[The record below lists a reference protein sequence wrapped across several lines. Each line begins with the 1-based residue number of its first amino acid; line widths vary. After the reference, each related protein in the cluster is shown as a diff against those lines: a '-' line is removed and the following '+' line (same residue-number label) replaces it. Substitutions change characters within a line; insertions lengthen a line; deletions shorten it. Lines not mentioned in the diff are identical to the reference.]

1 MTTEHDIRIHA
12 GEVEALEIELKWH
25 KRMVESHEAVIAA
38 ARQVDTGPK
47 MGVVPHTRY
56 EEYIAGL
63 IDLGSDLA
71 ALKDD
76 IEQEL
81 SDLPGGLEPAPTYYH
96 PDTGQR
102 IA

>member
-12 GEVEALEIELKWH
+12 GEVEALHEELQWH
-25 KRMVESHEAVIAA
+25 TGMAKAHEAVVKA
-38 ARQVDTGPK
+38 ARQIDTGPK

-76 IEQEL
+76 IMQEL
-81 SDLPGGLEPAPTYYH
+81 SDPPGGLEPAPTYYH